1 MRASSLDPAT
11 KAKIAVMLNAKRA
24 TAHVQN
30 PVAATAPPPPV
41 SSQAPASNGVP
52 ACTDVVGIA
61 RVVMQANPGLP
72 PNALAAA
79 VDQFQIS
86 MGCRAPPPPAIS
98 PPLWQTRPT
107 ITCNTIGFTTTC
119 TPSDSTEPTMTCNT
133 IGGTTTCY

>member
-1 MRASSLDPAT
+1 
-11 KAKIAVMLNAKRA
+11 MLNAKRA

-79 VDQFQIS
+79 VDQFQS
-86 MGCRAPPPPAIS
+86 AAVANAADNNLQYHRFYYNLHSVRLDGAYNDLQHYRWDHNLLLA
-98 PPLWQTRPT
+98 
-107 ITCNTIGFTTTC
+107 G
-119 TPSDSTEPTMTCNT
+119 
-133 IGGTTTCY
+133 